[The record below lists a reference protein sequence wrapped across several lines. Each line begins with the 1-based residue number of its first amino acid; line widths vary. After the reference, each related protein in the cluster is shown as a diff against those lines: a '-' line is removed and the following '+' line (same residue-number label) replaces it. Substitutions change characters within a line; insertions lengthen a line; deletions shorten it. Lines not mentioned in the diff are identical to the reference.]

1 MDGAPDDGQDA
12 TGVATDRNGE
22 RVYLSIQNLRHNM
35 ETIDNCRSR
44 HTLRRR
50 HDGRPRLHRPAGAS
64 RGFHARESLALYL
77 ASFPPGAA
85 RVRQL
90 TRVASPSLVARA
102 QGAAAFLITYA
113 LISAALVVKMRL
125 DVFGHTNMALPQFAF
140 GEMGKYGLSFILFW
154 TLSYALVYIY

>member
-1 MDGAPDDGQDA
+1 M
-12 TGVATDRNGE
+12 R
-22 RVYLSIQNLRHNM
+22 
-35 ETIDNCRSR
+35 
-44 HTLRRR
+44 
-50 HDGRPRLHRPAGAS
+50 
-64 RGFHARESLALYL
+64 
-77 ASFPPGAA
+77 
-85 RVRQL
+85 
-90 TRVASPSLVARA
+90 ARA